1 MSILAFTSIGTVVYN
16 LSVVGSN
23 IRDVCFFVF
32 CLFLLFLNGI
42 LTAVGRWRRSGV
54 RTATDVSYRRDGG
67 VFNWTEE
74 EEGVC
79 HIEVIFSFLKGGG
92 YPYI

>member
-1 MSILAFTSIGTVVYN
+1 MSILAFTSLGTVVYN
-16 LSVVGSN
+16 LSIVGFN
-23 IRDVCFFVF
+23 ICSVGLF

-74 EEGVC
+74 EE
-79 HIEVIFSFLKGGG
+79 EVERSLSLF
-92 YPYI
+92 